1 VHDLVAGDIVH
12 DEALAA
18 AARHV
23 MLAVVLDERD
33 SDALAS
39 SADQVL
45 LGARPRPNLVP
56 AGVAE
61 LPR

>member
-1 VHDLVAGDIVH
+1 VRDLVAGDVVH
-12 DEALAA
+12 DAALAA
-18 AARHV
+18 AARHLL
-23 MLAVVLDERD
+23 LALVLDEQE

-56 AGVAE
+56 AGIAD